1 MISTPALLV
10 VSPET
15 SIRAAL
21 VGLGRVGIDAL
32 PVMDGGAFA
41 GLLDPARGGRRHP
54 GPRGPRGRRA
64 VVSGTAA
71 GPGLLSVETARDAVL
86 AAARPTGTETVEI
99 DVALGRVVA
108 ETAVARTSLPPWEN
122 SAMDGYAIQAA
133 DTDVGLRRVGRASG
147 SR

>member
-41 GLLDPARGGRRHP
+41 GLLT
-54 GPRGPRGRRA
+54 RRA
-64 VVSGTAA
+64 V
-71 GPGLLSVETARDAVL
+71 
-86 AAARPTGTETVEI
+86 AAA
-99 DVALGRVVA
+99 
-108 ETAVARTSLPPWEN
+108 
-122 SAMDGYAIQAA
+122 IQ
-133 DTDVGLRRVGRASG
+133 GRADRAGVSPW
-147 SR
+147 